1 MLARVGRALASAAA
15 VPPVLAARASRA
27 AAAELPCAAAAAAP
41 RRCLAAQAEGS
52 KERVV
57 KKKIRKAR
65 QFRRVLTPT
74 EEVLPPHQ
82 AFVESL
88 PESEAPYVAGSS
100 RRVGVLALKC
110 GMVPEWD
117 VWGVRHALTV
127 LKVRGLRF
135 TWLLAAAMRCCAAP
149 SCPGRHCERCNSSKW
164 VVGFL
169 ETFENPAWGLF
180 GGRPEAH
187 CSFCST
193 GHSHVSPR
201 VPPPS
206 PVPA

>member
-1 MLARVGRALASAAA
+1 M
-15 VPPVLAARASRA
+15 
-27 AAAELPCAAAAAAP
+27 
-41 RRCLAAQAEGS
+41 
-52 KERVV
+52 

-82 AFVESL
+82 AFAESL

-127 LKVRGLRF
+127 LKVRLAFGPGSLRPSYR
-135 TWLLAAAMRCCAAP
+135 AAA
-149 SCPGRHCERCNSSKW
+149 
-164 VVGFL
+164 
-169 ETFENPAWGLF
+169 
-180 GGRPEAH
+180 
-187 CSFCST
+187 
-193 GHSHVSPR
+193 
-201 VPPPS
+201 
-206 PVPA
+206 